1 MMLAMKTERRG
12 DCLEPTRS
20 MLIEDPISFL
30 AEDHLRHRQICAMLG
45 HIVDDATPEFRSMG
59 LSLAFLRHEFLLHN
73 ADERAGLF
81 PLMVERCEPEDE
93 IELIISRVQE
103 DHDAAQDMAKGVCR
117 VLESIMEDDRVPSE
131 EERICIKLF
140 IAKCQR
146 YLIWENAIILRL
158 ARARLAE
165 ADLAELA
172 RQMLL
177 RRGLIEPAHPT
188 SKDN

>member
-1 MMLAMKTERRG
+1 MQTQRRG

-20 MLIEDPISFL
+20 LLIEDPISFL
-30 AEDHLRHRQICAMLG
+30 AEDHLRQRQICAMLG

-81 PLMVERCEPEDE
+81 PLMIERCEPEDE

-103 DHDAAQDMAKGVCR
+103 DHEVAQDMAKHVCR
-117 VLESIMEDDRVPSE
+117 ALECIMEDDRLPNE
-131 EERICIKLF
+131 EERACIKRF
-140 IAKCQR
+140 VAKCQR

-158 ARARLAE
+158 ARARLTQD
-165 ADLAELA
+165 DLSKLA

-177 RRGLIEPAHPT
+177 RRGLIEPAYTTP
-188 SKDN
+188 KDT